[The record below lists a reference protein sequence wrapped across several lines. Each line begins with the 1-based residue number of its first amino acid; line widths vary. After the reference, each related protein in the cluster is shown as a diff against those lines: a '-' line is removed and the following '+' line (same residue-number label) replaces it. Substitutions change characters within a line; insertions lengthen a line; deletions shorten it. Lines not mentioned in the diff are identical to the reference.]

1 MARPAYIR
9 ISLYVSGIAAGI
21 CAWNFISDGFATD
34 DSLQDFFVTIYSI
47 LVGFLVAVLAMLLD
61 PGVLLR
67 GSWRIAHLQRK
78 EMVRR
83 FTRHLFIFYAY
94 LLTLGAILLLK
105 LDAYFIPVAVEYI
118 SRSAAFLAVA
128 SFVWSFDLPIALFIV
143 QRDKFDAVV
152 KSREG

>member
-9 ISLYVSGIAAGI
+9 IALYVAGTIAGV
-21 CAWNFISDGFATD
+21 CAWNFISDGFAADT
-34 DSLQDFFVTIYSI
+34 SLQDFFVTIYSI

-61 PGVLLR
+61 PGVVLR
-67 GSWRIAHLQRK
+67 GAWRIAHLQRK

-105 LDAYFIPVAVEYI
+105 LDNYFVPVAVDYF
-118 SRSAAFLAVA
+118 SRVAAFLAVA
-128 SFVWSFDLPIALFIV
+128 SFVWSFDLPVALFIV